1 MKRIYEKMAVQT
13 LVWCLRPY
21 TNITIIDK
29 LIGGGEITVYEGK
42 VSDANKINAKYN
54 GISEYNAMKAAVR
67 DIVPVDNGVIIRIDT
82 RNEEF

>member
-13 LVWCLRPY
+13 LVWHLRPY

-29 LIGGGEITVYEGK
+29 LIGCGEITVYEGK
-42 VSDANKINAKYN
+42 VSDANKINAKYH
-54 GISEYNAMKAAVR
+54 GISQYRAMKAAVR
-67 DIVPVDNGVIIRIDT
+67 DIVPLDNAVIIRIDT